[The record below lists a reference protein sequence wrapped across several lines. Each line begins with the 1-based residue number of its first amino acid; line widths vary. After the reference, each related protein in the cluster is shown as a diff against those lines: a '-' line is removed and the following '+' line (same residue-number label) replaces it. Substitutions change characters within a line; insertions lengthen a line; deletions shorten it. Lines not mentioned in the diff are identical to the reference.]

1 MPYDDCRSYYSRSE
15 EIKKLEP
22 KCVKKEDK
30 SGCELKS
37 CYFLNSNECSEF
49 KFENYELKIC
59 APNDDNNGCKIKECT
74 DIPKGNCNAFNDYF
88 PNSQK
93 IKCIEPEEETEL
105 NCQEENKSCEEF
117 DHNHCENFIN
127 EGADFYFD
135 NLRDFKRCIPK
146 ADNTSCEIKRCSELS
161 QNDCN
166 RFNTLDYLEHTQ
178 LCIAKK
184 DNSGCEIK
192 DCEEMPPNECGLI
205 TNKDFIWKC
214 EKENDKCIVKVK
226 ECYEMP
232 LKYCGNLHKLGKICH
247 FSKSKNK
254 CLSENDEENE
264 SNEKKLIKLS
274 LFLLILNLLIY

>member
-1 MPYDDCRSYYSRSE
+1 MWIKKCSDYKSPNCGDFIPTDLSRKCVSKGNECEEVEKECKDMPYDDCRSYYSRSE

-88 PNSQK
+88 TNSQK

-146 ADNTSCEIKRCSELS
+146 ADNTSCEIKRCSE
-161 QNDCN
+161 
-166 RFNTLDYLEHTQ
+166 F
-178 LCIAKK
+178 
-184 DNSGCEIK
+184 
-192 DCEEMPPNECGLI
+192 I
-205 TNKDFIWKC
+205 TSI
-214 EKENDKCIVKVK
+214 
-226 ECYEMP
+226 
-232 LKYCGNLHKLGKICH
+232 
-247 FSKSKNK
+247 
-254 CLSENDEENE
+254 
-264 SNEKKLIKLS
+264 
-274 LFLLILNLLIY
+274 